1 LIKAVIFDLEGTLIH
16 LPIKYERLFREFS
29 KIMKT
34 TDIRPL
40 AQKISKLD
48 EKTKK
53 EIFEVWDK
61 AELEVSAD
69 ATAKNEGITLYKKFL
84 GKPKA
89 LVTLQGK
96 ALVQKVLERLDFSF
110 SFVVTRE
117 RCLSRVEQLKIAAE
131 KLGTP
136 FQNILFVGNTDDDL
150 LAAEKVGCQF
160 LRVKDED
167 LV

>member
-16 LPIKYERLFREFS
+16 LPIKYERLFREFC

-48 EKTKK
+48 KKTKK

-61 AELEVSAD
+61 AELDVSAD
-69 ATAKNEGITLYKKFL
+69 VTAKNEGITLYKKFL

-96 ALVQKVLERLDFSF
+96 ALVQKVLERLDLSF

-117 RCLSRVEQLKIAAE
+117 RCFSRVEQLKIAAE

>member
-1 LIKAVIFDLEGTLIH
+1 MIEAVIFDLDGTLIH
-16 LPIKYERLFREFS
+16 LPINYERLFREFS

-34 TDIRPL
+34 TDIHPL
-40 AQKISKLD
+40 TQKISKLD
-48 EKTKK
+48 GKTKN

-61 AELEVSAD
+61 AELEVAAD
-69 ATAKNEGITLYKKFL
+69 VTAKNEGITLYKKFL
-84 GKPKA
+84 GKPKT

-96 ALVQKVLERLDFSF
+96 ALAQKVLEHLDLSF
-110 SFVVTRE
+110 NFVVTRE
-117 RCLSRVEQLKIAAE
+117 HCLSRVEQLKIAAE

-160 LRVKDED
+160 MRVKDED